1 MAISD
6 AQKRAIKKYRQ
17 GKGLEI
23 AREIS
28 RRGNATRDT
37 FTEFRHMKVEKLFTE
52 EKEVEIVHKN
62 SNNGNATRD
71 AFTKLRRMKVE
82 KLFT

>member
-1 MAISD
+1 MPISD

-28 RRGNATRDT
+28 RRGNATRDA
-37 FTEFRHMKVEKLFTE
+37 FTELRHMKVEKLFT
-52 EKEVEIVHKN
+52 
-62 SNNGNATRD
+62 
-71 AFTKLRRMKVE
+71 
-82 KLFT
+82 